1 MYNIVVTMKILECCV
16 GCGTCVPF
24 CPNGAITS
32 IGNAEIECEKCTKCG
47 LCVSYCPLNAIKN

>member
-1 MYNIVVTMKILECCV
+1 MKILECCV